1 MSNNSAKVTT
11 QPVNG
16 VTEAVAVIPTAAST
30 ASNSN
35 AVAVNNT
42 AIERLQ
48 QLESLFLG
56 GPIMSSATATS
67 EAKCFS
73 TETLLDVLMV
83 LYNECCNSSLRKEKT
98 VSEFIELGKTIIFV
112 IYFILAIGISLF
124 CARCFIDLFIH
135 GLI

>member
-16 VTEAVAVIPTAAST
+16 VTEAVAVIPTALTAST

-98 VSEFIELGKTIIFV
+98 VSEFIELGKTI
-112 IYFILAIGISLF
+112 YF
-124 CARCFIDLFIH
+124 CYTR
-135 GLI
+135 

>member
-16 VTEAVAVIPTAAST
+16 ITEAVANTASVPTALTTST

-98 VSEFIELGKTIIFV
+98 VSEFIELGKK
-112 IYFILAIGISLF
+112 IYSLF
-124 CARCFIDLFIH
+124 LIFIAH
-135 GLI
+135 MNRN

>member
-16 VTEAVAVIPTAAST
+16 ITEAVANTASIPTALTAST

-98 VSEFIELGKTIIFV
+98 VSEFIELGKTI
-112 IYFILAIGISLF
+112 YF
-124 CARCFIDLFIH
+124 CYTK
-135 GLI
+135 

>member
-16 VTEAVAVIPTAAST
+16 VSEAVAGVAAIPTVLTAST

-98 VSEFIELGKTIIFV
+98 VSEFIELGKTIGFFAILLCITFGICLFFEYFV
-112 IYFILAIGISLF
+112 
-124 CARCFIDLFIH
+124 
-135 GLI
+135 

>member
-16 VTEAVAVIPTAAST
+16 ITEAVANTASIPTALTAST

-98 VSEFIELGKTIIFV
+98 VSEFIELGKTIVFFAILICITFGICLFFEYFV
-112 IYFILAIGISLF
+112 
-124 CARCFIDLFIH
+124 
-135 GLI
+135 